1 MVARSFA
8 LNKRQKQDDIILN
21 QPSLEVSPLR
31 KILLL
36 CLLITVSALILAAC
50 TGSSAD
56 EPAKTVEAYW
66 QALAAQD
73 SAQVSSLSCATYETE
88 ALNTLE
94 SFKSV
99 AVTLND
105 LTCSSTSTTDTSA
118 SISCKGTFVASY
130 GTEKLTLNLAD
141 RTYAAVKEGGEWR
154 MCGAEQK

>member
-1 MVARSFA
+1 M
-8 LNKRQKQDDIILN
+8 
-21 QPSLEVSPLR
+21 R
-31 KILLL
+31 KILIL
-36 CLLITVSALILAAC
+36 CLISVSALLLSAC
-50 TGSSAD
+50 SGSSAD

-66 QALAAQD
+66 KALAAQD
-73 SAQVSSLSCATYETE
+73 SAQVSSLSCAAYETE

-105 LTCSSTSTTDTSA
+105 LACSSTSTTDTSA
-118 SISCKGTFVASY
+118 SVSCKGTFVASY
-130 GTEKLTLNLAD
+130 GTEKMTLNLAD